1 MTDLTQNNLG
11 AYSRAPIF
19 GDPVLQTGGILIDQ
33 DAYTAALTYTYDVR
47 GLNEAYF
54 EVNNEGSPANSLDYT
69 IEKCRKNFTNLT
81 DLVDGD
87 FDEDAKAET
96 AVASGA
102 NQIVV
107 IFYTHVDLI

>member
-1 MTDLTQNNLG
+1 LKNAG
-11 AYSRAPIF
+11 RI
-19 GDPVLQTGGILIDQ
+19 
-33 DAYTAALTYTYDVR
+33 
-47 GLNEAYF
+47 
-54 EVNNEGSPANSLDYT
+54 SLDYT

-102 NQIVV
+102 RNTTTLSSISPEITALRIKFKRTTTLQNATVNVIVG
-107 IFYTHVDLI
+107 IK